1 MADSPNSFRDPYWSD
16 LASKAAQKNGVPAG
30 LLVSVLTNGER
41 SNSDQV
47 SEAGAKTVFQITP
60 KTREL
65 VLKRDGIDAYLSDE
79 NAADVAA
86 RVLKDGL
93 NWAKN
98 KEGDQSALAAGYYHA
113 GGDFTNWGARTKAY
127 VQRVS
132 GGLPAAPAPAP
143 APAGAPLAPGES
155 TFDRVMGSMS
165 KPKESAM
172 AAVLNAYQS
181 GKMSPEDEKAF
192 ESEVNAGRVMLPRGV
207 SLKTEPASLA
217 IDLPPAVLAAYKSGR
232 MTPEDKAG
240 VDAAVKAGTVRMP
253 DGAESIPGQAP
264 GVAPAP
270 DGSIPAAGP
279 APTIGQRIV
288 GAGEAALNVGTGLTG
303 GTVGMV
309 GGTAAG
315 MADAILSGQF
325 GTPEAARMIEQRAA
339 KGGEALTYAPRTASG
354 QSQAA
359 VIGEGLQ
366 AAVPVMP
373 LAGEIAGVARAAST
387 LKPTAQAVPAIAR
400 NTVGAAAEAVAERAG
415 SVRDTL
421 SGQVN
426 SLLGREAPKPT
437 PGTMGSAGAAGV
449 DMATQRRMAAQEL
462 PVPIDLTEGQATRNF
477 SQQRFEQETAKSPTA
492 GEPLRERFAEQR
504 QNFARN
510 FDAMIDQT
518 GAMEPTLRGA
528 GIAVDSALKADVAKW
543 KTEIRAK
550 YAEAKKAGETAAPVD
565 SGGIIDALN
574 RMTSAESTAPVISA
588 AKAEIQRLG
597 GATKDGNGGLVAGQL
612 SVDSAEQLRKFVGSV
627 TGHDPVNQKFAGDIK
642 RAIDATTEN
651 AGGDL
656 YRAARRA
663 REQYARRFED
673 NAVIKQL
680 LSEKRGT
687 ADRQVAIEDVFKKSI
702 LDGSLDDVRTVRKVL
717 QTAGEE
723 GRQAWKELQ
732 GQAVNHIREQAMKS
746 AVKDD
751 RGNVVISAD
760 AINRVITSLERD
772 GKLDFVFGKKGAE
785 TMRTLNDVAK
795 HVYTSPP
802 GTVNTSNTASVLLAA
817 LDMGISGASGM
828 PLPVTSGLRMVVNN
842 VKDRRIRARVAQ
854 ALGKT
859 EQRAKVRAS
868 AERAAAA
875 KKKQTI
881 H

>member
-1 MADSPNSFRDPYWSD
+1 MADEFPKSFKDPVYASLD
-16 LASKAAQKNGVPAG
+16 TATEKKLGLPVGLLASIR
-30 LLVSVLTNGER
+30 LHGER
-41 SNSDQV
+41 SNADQV
-47 SEAGAKTVFQITP
+47 SEASARSPYQFIP
-60 KTREL
+60 STRKAL
-65 VLKRDGIDAYLSDE
+65 IDKYGIDPLLSPQ
-79 NAADVAA
+79 NASEAA
-86 RVLKDGL
+86 GL
-93 NWAKN
+93 LL
-98 KEGDQSALAAGYYHA
+98 KEGLGRNGGDPVLAAGEYHA
-113 GGDFTNWGARTKAY
+113 GPDRSGWGPRTKAY
-127 VQRVS
+127 MNRVAV
-132 GGLPAAPAPAP
+132 GLQGAKTSALENDFAKFMEANPAVPAGRSSAATPAPAAAPAGKTDALDAGFGQWLAQKEAP
-143 APAGAPLAPGES
+143 QGA
-155 TFDRVMGSMS
+155 
-165 KPKESAM
+165 
-172 AAVLNAYQS
+172 
-181 GKMSPEDEKAF
+181 
-192 ESEVNAGRVMLPRGV
+192 
-207 SLKTEPASLA
+207 
-217 IDLPPAVLAAYKSGR
+217 
-232 MTPEDKAG
+232 
-240 VDAAVKAGTVRMP
+240 DA
-253 DGAESIPGQAP
+253 IPGQAP

-270 DGSIPAAGP
+270 DGTVPQGP
-279 APTIGQRIV
+279 QPDPTIGQRLV
-288 GAGEAALNVGTGLTG
+288 GAGEAAANVVTGLTG
-303 GTVGMV
+303 GTVGMA

-339 KGGEALTYAPRTASG
+339 KGAEALTYAPRTASG

-366 AAVPVMP
+366 AAIPVMP
-373 LAGEIAGVARAAST
+373 LAGELAGVARAASA

-400 NTVGAAAEAVAERAG
+400 NTVGNAASAVAEGAG
-415 SVRDTL
+415 SMRDAL

-462 PVPIDLTEGQATRNF
+462 PVPLELTEGQATRNF

-518 GAMEPTLRGA
+518 GAVEPTLRGA

-550 YAEAKKAGETAAPVD
+550 YAEARKAGETAAPVD
-565 SGGIIDALN
+565 SGGIIEALN

-597 GATKDGNGGLVAGQL
+597 GASRDGNGGLVAGQL
-612 SVDSAEQLRKFVGSV
+612 TVDGAEQLRKFVGSV

-687 ADRQVAIEDVFKKSI
+687 ADRQVALEDVFKKSV
-702 LDGSLDDVRTVRKVL
+702 LDGSLDDIRTVRKVL

-732 GQAVNHIREQAMKS
+732 GQTVNHIREQAMKS
-746 AVKDD
+746 AVRDD

-760 AINRVITSLERD
+760 AINRVITALERD

-795 HVYTSPP
+795 HVYTAPP

-868 AERAAAA
+868 AERAVAA
-875 KKKQTI
+875 KKKTI